1 MYFLFKNLLVV
12 IVSILLTAC
21 VDKTQ
26 TLILDSKSTTSG
38 NFVSFSDINTWD
50 REDHAA
56 ALKVFNDECMS
67 KRLPER
73 LKELCVESKK
83 EGNAKLFFETNFQPF
98 LLHSEKDEESI
109 LTGYYEPQFA
119 GSLNASKDYPHP
131 LYKRPKDMLKI
142 ELGELHKDLE
152 KRKLRGRLVGKKVIP
167 YYSRSEINAG
177 MIKEKPLCY
186 LKSDVDRFFLQV
198 QGSGRVLLENKQTM
212 YVGYDGQ
219 NGHPYRSI
227 GKAFVES
234 GAITKEEISL
244 QSIRLWLDKH
254 PDEAK
259 GVLESNPSFVFFDK
273 RKRAASGSLGVELT
287 AMRSVAVDRSKIPL
301 GYPLFLSAS
310 NPITD
315 KPINRVVF
323 AQDTGGAI
331 KGQVRA
337 DLFCGFGEEAE
348 KLAGELKSPL
358 QLYLLVPK
366 NIAELT
372 STSSSLR

>member
-1 MYFLFKNLLVV
+1 MCKLYFLFKNLLV
-12 IVSILLTAC
+12 ILVSILLTAC
-21 VDKTQ
+21 VDKRE
-26 TLILDSKSTTSG
+26 TLTLDSKSMTNG
-38 NFVSFSDINTWD
+38 NFVSFSDIDMWD

-56 ALKVFNDECMS
+56 ALKVFNKECFS
-67 KRLPER
+67 KRLPAS
-73 LKELCVESKK
+73 LKELCAESSKTSD
-83 EGNAKLFFETNFQPF
+83 AKLFFESSFQPF
-98 LLHSEKDEESI
+98 LLRSDKNEESI

-119 GSLNASKDYPHP
+119 GSLNKSKDYPYP
-131 LYKRPKDMLKI
+131 LYKRPKDILTI

-152 KRKLRGRLVGKKVIP
+152 RRKLRGRLVGNKVVP
-167 YYSRSEINAG
+167 YYSRSEINTG

-198 QGSGRVLLENKQTM
+198 QGSGRVLFENNQTM
-212 YVGYDGQ
+212 FVGYDGQ

-234 GAITKEEISL
+234 GAISQEEISL
-244 QSIRLWLDKH
+244 QSIRRWLDEH

-259 GVLESNPSFVFFDK
+259 GVLESNPSFVFFGK
-273 RKRAASGSLGVELT
+273 RNRAASGSLGVELT

-310 NPITD
+310 NPVTE

-348 KLAGELKSPL
+348 KLAGKLQSPL

-366 NIAELT
+366 DIAVYK
-372 STSSSLR
+372 

>member
-1 MYFLFKNLLVV
+1 MFKNLIV
-12 IVSILLTAC
+12 IMVSILLTAC

-26 TLILDSKSTTSG
+26 TLTLDSKSATNG
-38 NFVSFSDINTWD
+38 NFVSFSDIAMWD
-50 REDHAA
+50 SEDHVA
-56 ALKVFNDECMS
+56 ALQVFYDECAS
-67 KRLPER
+67 KRLPAS
-73 LKELCVESKK
+73 LKEFCAES
-83 EGNAKLFFETNFQPF
+83 NRASDAKLFFETNFQPF
-98 LLHSEKDEESI
+98 LLHSEQGEESI

-119 GSLNASKDYPHP
+119 GSLTKSVEYRCP
-131 LYKRPKDMLKI
+131 LYKRPKNMLRI
-142 ELGELHKDLE
+142 ELGGLHKDLE
-152 KRKLRGRLVGKKVIP
+152 KRKLRGRLVGKKVLP

-198 QGSGRVLLENKQTM
+198 QGSGRVLLENSQTM
-212 YVGYDGQ
+212 FVGYDGQ

-234 GAITKEEISL
+234 GEISQEEISL
-244 QSIRLWLDKH
+244 QSIRVWLDKH
-254 PDEAK
+254 PDKAK

-273 RKRAASGSLGVELT
+273 RKRAASGSLGVELS

-301 GYPLFLSAS
+301 GYPLFLSAV
-310 NPITD
+310 NPITE
-315 KPINRVVF
+315 KPINRVVY

-337 DLFCGFGEEAE
+337 DLFCGFGTEAE
-348 KLAGELKSPL
+348 QLAGELKSPL

-366 NIAELT
+366 VIVMQK
-372 STSSSLR
+372 

>member
-1 MYFLFKNLLVV
+1 MYFLFKNLLL
-12 IVSILLTAC
+12 ILITLFLTAC

-26 TLILDSKSTTSG
+26 TLTLDTKSTTNGS
-38 NFVSFSDINTWD
+38 FVAFADIDSWESD
-50 REDHAA
+50 DHAV
-56 ALKVFNDECMS
+56 ALTMFNDECRL
-67 KRLPER
+67 KRLPAQ
-73 LKELCVESKK
+73 LKELCIESK
-83 EGNAKLFFETNFQPF
+83 EASDAKLFFETNFQPF
-98 LLHSEKDEESI
+98 LLHSKKDEESI

-119 GSLNASKDYPHP
+119 GSLTPSTAYPHP
-131 LYKRPKDMLKI
+131 LYKRPKDMLRI
-142 ELGELHKDLE
+142 ELGVLHKDLE

-177 MIKEKPLCY
+177 MLKDKPLCY

-198 QGSGRVLLENKQTM
+198 QGSGRVLLENNETM
-212 YVGYDGQ
+212 FVGYDGQ

-234 GAITKEEISL
+234 GAISQEEISL
-244 QSIRLWLDKH
+244 QSIRRWLDEH
-254 PDEAK
+254 PNEAK
-259 GVLESNPSFVFFDK
+259 GVLESNPSFVFFGK
-273 RKRAASGSLGVELT
+273 RNRAASGSLGIELT

-301 GYPLFLSAS
+301 GYPLFLSAM
-310 NPITD
+310 NPVIE

-337 DLFCGFGEEAE
+337 DLFCGFGKEAE
-348 KLAGELKSPL
+348 ALAGKLQSPL

-366 NIAELT
+366 DIAVYK
-372 STSSSLR
+372 